1 MNSGVA
7 YNDLVGALSSAD
19 STVHAA
25 EAHGCLCGALCARRD
40 YGLAEWLAEF
50 LPDPAEALGDRLAEQ
65 LYGDVFQDTSK
76 ALSGLGMEFEP
87 LLPDDEADLTERI
100 EALGAWS
107 QGYLYGLGVAGTASA
122 MPISEQTS
130 EILADI
136 AECAR
141 VGALDSEQPEEGEE
155 SYAQIVEYLRV
166 GVQLIFEELEPWR
179 QAQVVSEAQH

>member
-1 MNSGVA
+1 MSSGA
-7 YNDLVGALSSAD
+7 TYDDLAGALSSAD

-50 LPDPAEALGDRLAEQ
+50 LPDAVEGRSGRIEDQP
-65 LYGDVFQDTSK
+65 YGDVFQDTAK
-76 ALSGLGMEFEP
+76 ALSGLGMEFQP

-107 QGYLYGLGVAGTASA
+107 QGYLYGLGAAGTASP
-122 MPISEQTS
+122 MPIGEQTS

-141 VGALDSEQPEEGEE
+141 VGDVDSEQSEEAEE

-166 GVQLIFEELEPWR
+166 GVQLIFEELESWR